1 MSIAGRLSA
10 LDAQRAKYWRADYD
24 SKFQPSHPRWG
35 MCNSP
40 VVDANRVI
48 AHFGNDQSGLLAAF
62 DVRSGKKFGHK
73 VMTCLLTLTNSGN
86 A

>member
-1 MSIAGRLSA
+1 MKRGKILW
-10 LDAQRAKYWRADYD
+10 QADYD

-48 AHFGNDQSGLLAAF
+48 AHFGIDESGLLAF
-62 DVRSGKKFGHK
+62 DVRSGKEIWTQGNDLPSYSSPTVVTHK
-73 VMTCLLTLTNSGN
+73 GIRQVIE
-86 A
+86 